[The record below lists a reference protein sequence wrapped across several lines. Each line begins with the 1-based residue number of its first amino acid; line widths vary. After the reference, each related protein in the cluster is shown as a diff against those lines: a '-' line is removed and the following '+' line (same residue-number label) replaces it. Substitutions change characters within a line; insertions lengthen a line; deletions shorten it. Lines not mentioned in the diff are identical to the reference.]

1 MKIKSDFVTNSSSA
15 SFVIGKYYVSSYQR
29 DLIFNHEEIAG
40 DQAWQISE
48 DHDTI
53 SGNTNIDNFDMFEYL
68 KSIGVPM
75 EYVKESRY

>member
-1 MKIKSDFVTNSSSA
+1 MKVRTDFITNSSSS
-15 SFVIGKYYVSSYQR
+15 SFVIGKHYISAYQK
-29 DLIFNHEEIAG
+29 DLIFNHGEIAG
-40 DQAWQISE
+40 DEAWDIRE

-53 SGNTNIDNFDMFEYL
+53 SGFTIMDNFDMFEYL